1 VTERIDEFLSRLDH
15 FSVDDLTMLAL
26 GPVDAEERDR
36 LLDEIDEAAAA
47 AGRLDEVDE
56 AAERALDVLLN
67 AFSFRSLEPTWFG
80 LNWGRS
86 LGRPEDRAL
95 LFQAVGD
102 AAMAAVVEDL
112 VPDAAAALSEP
123 FEIATSMA
131 GAAPSVS
138 PASKERGRANVV
150 RALWLIAAL
159 LMIGAIAA
167 GIDGMITDILSHSDC
182 CLMS

>member
-1 VTERIDEFLSRLDH
+1 VGIDAFLVRLDH
-15 FSVDDLTMLAL
+15 LSVDDLAMVAL
-26 GPVDAEERDR
+26 GPVNAEERDR

-47 AGRLDEVDE
+47 AGRLDEDDD
-56 AAERALDVLLN
+56 AADRAVDVLVR
-67 AFSFRSLEPTWFG
+67 AFSVRSLEPTRFG

-86 LGRPEDRAL
+86 LGRPEDRAT

-102 AAMAAVVEDL
+102 AAMAAVVADL

-123 FEIATSMA
+123 FEIATSMT
-131 GAAPSVS
+131 GAAPSVGPRS
-138 PASKERGRANVV
+138 NRRGGANVV

-159 LMIGAIAA
+159 LVVGAIVA
-167 GIDGMITDILSHSDC
+167 GIDALVTDVLSHSDC